1 MKETKRVL
9 IASGG
14 TGGHFYPGLALANEL
29 RAHGGWEPLFLVK
42 KGDISLGVLR
52 ENYYPYAELDMI
64 SLPRTLNPLAYAA
77 FCRKLSGSVL
87 ACLRILADFK
97 PVFVAGTGSYVSF
110 PAVLAAALKG
120 VPSMIHDSNAVFG
133 LANRL
138 SGIFASKAALG
149 LPVKNNPFKA
159 KSELTGTPIRG
170 FFLKMP
176 TAAEAKR
183 KFAFDPDIPVTLV
196 FGGSQG
202 ARKINQAVLETA
214 LKLRAAG
221 AAFQLIHITGKRD
234 HAEFLAKYAAEGLTG
249 LPGVKILGYCERMDE
264 AYAAAD
270 LVVSRSGGS
279 TISELARLG
288 KPAVLVP
295 LPGSPGDHQ
304 KANAEILS
312 GAGAA
317 ILLEETP
324 GFSGELYGT
333 MKQLLDEPARIG
345 SMKQR
350 FKELAL
356 PDPLLAAG
364 ALRAIMEK
372 QLSVG
377 GETYGN

>member
-1 MKETKRVL
+1 MKKTKRVL

-29 RAHGGWEPLFLVK
+29 REAGGWEPLFLVK
-42 KGDISLGVLR
+42 KGDISLDTLR
-52 ENYYPYAELDMI
+52 DSYYPYAELDMI
-64 SLPRTLNPLAYAA
+64 SLPRTLNPLAHAA
-77 FCRKLSGSVL
+77 FCRKLSGSL
-87 ACLRILADFK
+87 MTCLRIIADFK

-120 VPSMIHDSNAVFG
+120 IPSMIHDSNAVFG

-149 LPVKNNPFKA
+149 LPVKNNPFKT
-159 KSELTGTPIRG
+159 KSELTGTPIRD
-170 FFLKMP
+170 FFSKMP
-176 TAAEAKR
+176 PAEEAKR
-183 KFAFDPDIPVTLV
+183 KFSFNPDVPVTLV

-202 ARKINQAVLETA
+202 ARRINQAVLETA
-214 LKLRAAG
+214 RKLKAAG
-221 AAFQLIHITGKRD
+221 AAFQLLHITGKRG
-234 HAEFLAKYAAEGLTG
+234 HAELLDKYRAEGLAE
-249 LPGVKILGYCERMDE
+249 LPGLKILDYCERMDE

-270 LVVSRSGGS
+270 LVISRSGGS
-279 TISELARLG
+279 TISELARLE
-288 KPAVLVP
+288 KPAILIP

-324 GFSGELYGT
+324 GFSEELYGT
-333 MKQLLDEPARIG
+333 IKPLLDEPARIG

-350 FKELAL
+350 FKGLAL

-372 QLSVG
+372 YTG
-377 GETYGN
+377 GNK